1 MSYEFNLEQPTN
13 VAFGPTTIRRLGEI
27 LPPHSNIALVC
38 GSNTLYSNGTVEYV
52 TTLIRGSVTSI
63 QIESQEPTIESVDE
77 LTKTLSQESYDYVIA
92 LGGGSTLDS
101 VKASAALTTQT
112 PSDSVLAY
120 LEGIGRGKKLTKP
133 GIPTILI
140 PTTAGTGTE
149 ATKNAVI
156 YSPEHQVKKSLRS
169 SLLFPHA
176 VIIDPTLQAS
186 CKKHTTINSGMD
198 AITQCFESYVSIR
211 ATEYT
216 RTLARHGFKLGILN
230 IIQAVDCP
238 NDLEARTAMA
248 HCAFN
253 SGIALANGGLGVA
266 HGISA
271 ALCSAAR
278 LSHGEA
284 CAILLP
290 FAAKLN
296 YSSCPDRYLEL
307 ANAVGL
313 SDGQTLIDRICQIVD
328 QLGVKKSIT
337 EIGIEPKDVPSIVE
351 RSYGNSM
358 SGNPFRPE
366 PDYLAEQLLNYY
378 A

>member
-13 VAFGPTTIRRLGEI
+13 IIFGPTVIRRLGDL
-27 LPPHSNIALVC
+27 LPQNSNIALVC
-38 GSNTLYSNGTVEYV
+38 GSNTLHSNGTVEHV
-52 TTLIRGSVTSI
+52 TTLMKGSVTSI
-63 QIESQEPTIESVDE
+63 QIDSHEPTLDSVDE
-77 LTKTLSQESYDYVIA
+77 LTQTLSQESYDYVIA

-101 VKASAALTTQT
+101 VKASAALMTQT
-112 PSDSVLAY
+112 DSGSVLAY
-120 LEGIGRGKKLTKP
+120 LEGIGQGKKLTKP
-133 GIPTILI
+133 GIPTILV

-149 ATKNAVI
+149 VTKNAVI
-156 YSPEHQVKKSLRS
+156 YSPKHRVKKSLRS
-169 SLLFPHA
+169 RLLFPHA

-186 CKKHTTINSGMD
+186 CNRHTTINSGMD
-198 AITQCFESYVSIR
+198 AITQCFESYISIR

-216 RTLARHGFKLGILN
+216 RTIAKHGFQLGLSSIL
-230 IIQAVDCP
+230 QAVNCP
-238 NDLEARTAMA
+238 DDLLARTAMA

-271 ALCSAAR
+271 ALGSTAQ
-278 LSHGEA
+278 LSHGES

-296 YSSCPDRYLEL
+296 HSSCPDRYSEL

-313 SDGQTLIDRICQIVD
+313 SDGRAIIDRICQIAE
-328 QLGVKKSIT
+328 QLGIKNSFA
-337 EIGIEPKDVPSIVE
+337 EIGIQPNDVASIVE

-366 PDYLAEQLLNYY
+366 PDYLAEQMLSYY